1 MLPITHTKLIR
12 MLPPT
17 PTKLIRKLPTTPT
30 KLIKILPT
38 TPTKRKLKKDALQL
52 EAIATRKSASV

>member
-1 MLPITHTKLIR
+1 

-38 TPTKRKLKKDALQL
+38 THTNRKLKKDALKF